1 MGDGVLGDVPTH
13 VNDHVSEIQGIG
25 AVPRILD
32 TVAAMTG
39 LRFVAI
45 AHVTASSWTAC
56 AVHDRLDFG
65 LRPGD
70 TLDVDTTI
78 CSEVYATRQAV
89 IIDSV
94 RHSERYR
101 EHYTPRIYGFQSYFS
116 IPIFR
121 PDGFYF
127 GTLCGLD
134 PEPARLSDGATV
146 ATLSLFA
153 ELISNQLESE
163 RSLREARTALFTE
176 RETAELREQF
186 IAVLGHDLRTPLSA
200 ILSGS
205 EILGRRVE
213 DAGARQLVERIRR
226 SARRIAGL
234 VDDVVDF
241 TRGRMGSGIPLDL
254 RERDDIG
261 MVLEQVVDELRGVY
275 PGRQIDTAIDTRLA
289 LRCDPQRLS
298 QLLSNLLK
306 NALVHGAPQRPI
318 TVTAALDGP
327 SFILRVTN
335 EGPDLSPAMIGQLF
349 KPYWRASSRAG
360 SEGLGLGLYIVDQ
373 IAAGHGGAIRVTSAE
388 GRTSFTFSM
397 PVA

>member
-1 MGDGVLGDVPTH
+1 MEDGVLGDVPTH
-13 VNDHVSEIQGIG
+13 VADHVSEIQGIG

-78 CSEVYATRQAV
+78 CSEVHATRQAV

-134 PEPARLSDGATV
+134 PEPARLSDGATA
-146 ATLSLFA
+146 ATLALFA

-163 RSLREARTALFTE
+163 RSLRAARTVA
-176 RETAELREQF
+176 
-186 IAVLGHDLRTPLSA
+186 LSA
-200 ILSGS
+200 HL
-205 EILGRRVE
+205 R
-213 DAGARQLVERIRR
+213 ARC
-226 SARRIAGL
+226 
-234 VDDVVDF
+234 
-241 TRGRMGSGIPLDL
+241 P
-254 RERDDIG
+254 
-261 MVLEQVVDELRGVY
+261 
-275 PGRQIDTAIDTRLA
+275 
-289 LRCDPQRLS
+289 
-298 QLLSNLLK
+298 
-306 NALVHGAPQRPI
+306 
-318 TVTAALDGP
+318 
-327 SFILRVTN
+327 
-335 EGPDLSPAMIGQLF
+335 
-349 KPYWRASSRAG
+349 
-360 SEGLGLGLYIVDQ
+360 
-373 IAAGHGGAIRVTSAE
+373 
-388 GRTSFTFSM
+388 
-397 PVA
+397 